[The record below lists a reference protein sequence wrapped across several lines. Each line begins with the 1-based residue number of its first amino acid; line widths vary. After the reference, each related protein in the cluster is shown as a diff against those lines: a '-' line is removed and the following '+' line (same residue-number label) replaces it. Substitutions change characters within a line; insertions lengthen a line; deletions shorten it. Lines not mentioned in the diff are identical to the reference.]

1 MSSPGIP
8 TTRSVVPRWRPS
20 DRLQDSPE
28 ARPLHP
34 RNDRLTV
41 AHWFDTAYADWLQLK
56 SMGALADA
64 FSAAIVEDRR
74 KETSM
79 LAREIMRQRGH
90 ATPTLQK
97 LAEAVLGKEHPGGRA
112 GDAQQDLKQIE
123 VVRQAIA
130 FFKKKTAIQPR
141 NAFVW
146 HDLSYNYLMLGEV
159 EKAERAM
166 ATALAV
172 SGHHRLITRS
182 ASRLYIHVRQP
193 EKALS
198 TLTLSRGFTGDP
210 WLLSAHVAI
219 SQGADKSS
227 KFLKQAS
234 ALFEMQPG
242 RIESSELGMALATEA
257 FLNGRTKVAKKL
269 TRSALIYPTENS
281 LAQGVWISRK
291 LNVDSMVSDVNA
303 TKDAYE
309 AQAFDAYYRGDWKSS
324 LKSALAWLRD
334 QPFSSR
340 PALLATFMAAT
351 FLRDFRL
358 SEEIARFSLRTN
370 IGDWMLTNNLVVA
383 LAEQDKL
390 QEAAELFASLRIPG
404 DNEREYATWL
414 ATGGLIRFRSGDA
427 EGGRSLYQQSIER
440 SHKRGD
446 RTSEFVGA
454 LYQSLEEARIGE
466 AERAA
471 KLLMDVRDHEPLN
484 ASRSKDESA
493 ALDVLNNEIRLLT
506 MRQRS

>member
-1 MSSPGIP
+1 
-8 TTRSVVPRWRPS
+8 VPRWRPS

-28 ARPLHP
+28 ARPLRP
-34 RNDRLTV
+34 RNDRVTV

-64 FSAAIVEDRR
+64 FSAAIVEDRS
-74 KETSM
+74 KEASM
-79 LAREIMRQRGH
+79 LAREIMRQRGQ

-97 LAEAVLGKEHPGGRA
+97 LAEAVLDKGRPEGGA
-112 GDAQQDLKQIE
+112 GGARPDLKRIE

-146 HDLSYNYLMLGEV
+146 HDLSYNYLMLGEA

-198 TLTLSRGFTGDP
+198 TLTLSRGFIGDP

-219 SQGADKSS
+219 SQGSDKSS

-234 ALFEMQPG
+234 ALFETQPG

-257 FLNGRTKVAKKL
+257 FLNGRAKVAKKL
-269 TRSALIYPTENS
+269 AKSALIDPTENS

-291 LNVDSMVSDVNA
+291 LNIDSMVADVSA

-309 AQAFDAYYRGDWKSS
+309 AQAFDAYYRGEWKSS
-324 LKSALAWLRD
+324 LESALAWLRD

-351 FLRDFRL
+351 FLRDFAL

-370 IGDWMLTNNLVVA
+370 TDDWMLTNNLIVA

-390 QEAAELFASLRIPG
+390 QEATELFTNLRVPG
-404 DNEREYATWL
+404 TKNREYATWL

-427 EGGRSLYQQSIER
+427 EGGRALYGQSIEK
-440 SHKRGD
+440 SQESGD
-446 RTSEFVGA
+446 RTSELVGA

-466 AERAA
+466 TERAA
-471 KLLMDVRDHEPLN
+471 KLLMDVRDHGSLD
-484 ASRSKDESA
+484 SRRSKDESA
-493 ALDVLNNEIRLLT
+493 ALDVLNNEIHSLT
-506 MRQRS
+506 VRRRS